1 MKILNKFCIT
11 IILVLILLIFIKSNS
26 KLKVDFF
33 NKVYSSNIS
42 FGYFNKIYDKYMKG
56 EETKEVFN
64 EKLDYINKEKY
75 LEGVKLTFSSN
86 TVISALESGVVV
98 YKNNDTII
106 IQRID
111 GIDEVYANIKNTNV
125 KLYDYVKKGDIIGEV
140 DNTLYLSYRK
150 DGIFLNYEDYFK

>member
-111 GIDEVYANIKNTNV
+111 GIDEVYANIKNTSV
-125 KLYDYVKKGDIIGEV
+125 KLYDYIKKGDIIGEV

>member
-1 MKILNKFCIT
+1 
-11 IILVLILLIFIKSNS
+11 
-26 KLKVDFF
+26 
-33 NKVYSSNIS
+33 
-42 FGYFNKIYDKYMKG
+42 MKG

>member
-1 MKILNKFCIT
+1 MKILNKVCIT

-111 GIDEVYANIKNTNV
+111 GIDEVYANIKNTSV
-125 KLYDYVKKGDIIGEV
+125 KLYDYIKKGDIIGEV
-140 DNTLYLSYRK
+140 DNMLYLSYRK

>member
-1 MKILNKFCIT
+1 MKILNKVCIT
-11 IILVLILLIFIKSNS
+11 IILVLMLLIFIKSNG

-42 FGYFNKIYDKYMKG
+42 FSYFNKIYDKYIKG
-56 EETKEVFN
+56 EEVKEVFN

-75 LEGVKLTFSSN
+75 LEGVKLTFSES
-86 TVISALESGVVV
+86 TIVPAQESGVVV

-111 GIDEVYANIKNTNV
+111 GIDEVYANIKNTSV
-125 KLYDYVKKGDIIGEV
+125 KLYDYIKKGDIIGEV

>member
-33 NKVYSSNIS
+33 NKVYNSNIS
-42 FGYFNKIYDKYMKG
+42 FSYFNKIYDEYIKG

-75 LEGVKLTFSSN
+75 LEGAKLTFNGN
-86 TVISALESGVVV
+86 TIIPAQESGVVIF
-98 YKNNDTII
+98 KNNDTII

-111 GIDEVYANIKNTNV
+111 GIDEVYANIKNISV
-125 KLYDYVKKGDIIGEV
+125 KLYDYIKKGDIIGEV

-150 DGIFLNYEDYFK
+150 DGVFVDYEDYIK